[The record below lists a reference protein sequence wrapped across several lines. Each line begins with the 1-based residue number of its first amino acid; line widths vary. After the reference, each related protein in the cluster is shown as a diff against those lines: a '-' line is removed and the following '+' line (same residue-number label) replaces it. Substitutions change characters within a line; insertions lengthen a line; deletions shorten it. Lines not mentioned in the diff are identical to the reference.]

1 MGLVTLTPAV
11 AGQVCTAVF
20 YNNNLNSIVNQINGS
35 LDQTNLADAA
45 VTAAKLAVNAVNLS
59 TTKVTGNLPVARLNS
74 GTSAS
79 SSTFWRGD
87 GVWAAPAS
95 FVVPSGVVWP
105 FAGAIASLPTGY
117 LFCDGTAVSRGTY
130 ATLFGVIGTQ
140 YGVGDGSTTFNLP
153 DLRDMFIVGAKQD
166 SSGVAKSNLEGSL
179 NKVIQ
184 DTGGKDQPPQTDII
198 SATGSFDSGANAGVT
213 SNTRAV
219 FVPPY
224 VAMAYIIKT

>member
-74 GTSAS
+74 GTGAS

-87 GVWAAPAS
+87 GTWASPTP
-95 FVVPSGVVWP
+95 FTVPPGVVWP
-105 FAGAIASLPTGY
+105 FAGAIASLPVGY

-166 SSGVAKSNLEGSL
+166 SSGVAKSNIEGSL
-179 NKVIQ
+179 NKLIQ
-184 DTGGKDQPPQTDII
+184 NTNGKLQPPQTNN
-198 SATGSFDSGANAGVT
+198 ATADQAHDSGGNQSIST
-213 SNTRAV
+213 HDHV